1 MKKKDATLHVESAKI
16 YRQQYRSSNPFT
28 LLKGLL
34 SVVIFGQSSIEDARF
49 RRHKK

>member
-16 YRQQYRSSNPFT
+16 YREQYRSSNPFV

-34 SVVIFGQSSIEDARF
+34 SVLISGQSTIEDARF
-49 RRHKK
+49 RRHKR